1 VSEHAG
7 NVDRFRHRPV
17 HAVAALLPDPQSAE
31 FALGDLQSA
40 GIDIEHVRMLYGEE
54 GVHIL
59 AVYDDWLRSGQ
70 ALMTVPCA
78 PEQRYEVGNGL
89 RARGAHSIIY
99 FGRAS
104 AETLS
109 GP

>member
-1 VSEHAG
+1 MHIRSP
-7 NVDRFRHRPV
+7 RPGGRAP
-17 HAVAALLPDPQSAE
+17 H
-31 FALGDLQSA
+31 
-40 GIDIEHVRMLYGEE
+40 
-54 GVHIL
+54 
-59 AVYDDWLRSGQ
+59 
-70 ALMTVPCA
+70 PCA

-89 RARGAHSIIY
+89 RARGAHSIIH